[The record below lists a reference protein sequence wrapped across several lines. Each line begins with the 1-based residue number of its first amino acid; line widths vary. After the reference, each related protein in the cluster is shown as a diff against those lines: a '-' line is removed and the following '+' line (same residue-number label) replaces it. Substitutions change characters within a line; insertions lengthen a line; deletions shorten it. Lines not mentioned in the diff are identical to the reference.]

1 MIFVKGKKPKFFN
14 KEPLKIPSKHA
25 GKYMKGGANRE
36 KNGITQ
42 ESSAMIINSTK
53 CPGTIWN
60 FANGGDKVQ
69 LKRKH
74 PATFP
79 DKIPYKLIQCFTQ
92 RGDLVLDPMVGSG
105 STAITAHILER
116 DYISIDI
123 SSEYCKL
130 SRKRIDKLQSNMIDG
145 FKNRP

>member
-1 MIFVKGKKPKFFN
+1 M
-14 KEPLKIPSKHA
+14 
-25 GKYMKGGANRE
+25 
-36 KNGITQ
+36 
-42 ESSAMIINSTK
+42 
-53 CPGTIWN
+53 
-60 FANGGDKVQ
+60 Q
-69 LKRKH
+69 LKESTLRHFLIKS
-74 PATFP
+74 
-79 DKIPYKLIQCFTQ
+79 PYKLIQCFTQ

-116 DYISIDI
+116 DYIGIDI

>member
-1 MIFVKGKKPKFFN
+1 M
-14 KEPLKIPSKHA
+14 KIPSKHA

-116 DYISIDI
+116 DYIGIDI

-130 SRKRIDKLQSNMIDG
+130 SRKRIDKLQSI
-145 FKNRP
+145 